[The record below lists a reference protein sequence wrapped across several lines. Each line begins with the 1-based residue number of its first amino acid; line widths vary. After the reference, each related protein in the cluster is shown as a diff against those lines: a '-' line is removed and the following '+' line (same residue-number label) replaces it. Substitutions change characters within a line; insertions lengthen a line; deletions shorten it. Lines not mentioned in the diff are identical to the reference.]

1 MLCSLTVSEELKL
14 PAGGAA
20 ISLPSSG
27 REVLPGILEMTH
39 VNPQQQPFINSSALN
54 KHEAAC

>member
-39 VNPQQQPFINSSALN
+39 VNPQERALN
-54 KHEAAC
+54 NFFSP

>member
-39 VNPQQQPFINSSALN
+39 VNPQERALN
-54 KHEAAC
+54 KFFSP